1 MDIIVSGLLLS
12 GTYALVAMGL
22 NLQYGVARIMNLA
35 NGELLVLGALASFWL
50 YTTSQIS
57 PLFTVLLVA
66 PIAFVG
72 NWLIYRFLLIPL
84 VRRSKTQGHLEVD
97 SILATFGMS
106 FILIGLMVSIEG
118 GFFVYKYLSIPIS
131 ILGSTTSLS
140 RLVAFIIAALIG
152 SMLYLWLNHTR
163 SGVAV
168 RAVSVSTEA
177 SGLVGINVPRVSALA
192 FALGGAITAVGG
204 ALISTFITLDASIG
218 VVFTL
223 KALIIVIMGG
233 VGDIRGAIVAAI
245 ILGVVETTVATLI
258 DPGLTLAAAYFI
270 FLNYS
275 VISSTGP
282 LWEASVMKP
291 SGWIELLFAAILV
304 FLAIFIPLF
313 SNGYWLS
320 IAVTAMMYIA
330 LSTSWA
336 LFSGPTHYIS
346 LATGAFYGVGGY
358 LGWCWDVRLPIK
370 FLVDARYK
378 PNCCCLAC
386 LFDRHR
392 DSTSVGCIFCNFY
405 TGPSR
410 NDPQPCFMGTK

>member
-177 SGLVGINVPRVSALA
+177 SGVVGIYVPRVSALA

-270 FLNYS
+270 FL
-275 VISSTGP
+275 I
-282 LWEASVMKP
+282 
-291 SGWIELLFAAILV
+291 ILLFR
-304 FLAIFIPLF
+304 PQGLF
-313 SNGYWLS
+313 GRRQL
-320 IAVTAMMYIA
+320 
-330 LSTSWA
+330 
-336 LFSGPTHYIS
+336 
-346 LATGAFYGVGGY
+346 
-358 LGWCWDVRLPIK
+358 
-370 FLVDARYK
+370 
-378 PNCCCLAC
+378 
-386 LFDRHR
+386 
-392 DSTSVGCIFCNFY
+392 
-405 TGPSR
+405 
-410 NDPQPCFMGTK
+410 

>member
-1 MDIIVSGLLLS
+1 MDIIVSGFLLS

-35 NGELLVLGALASFWL
+35 NGEVLVFGALASFWL

-57 PLFTVLLVA
+57 PLLTIILVI
-66 PIAFVG
+66 PISFLG
-72 NWLIYRFLLIPL
+72 NWLIYRFLLTPL
-84 VRRSKTQGHLEVD
+84 VKRSKTQGHLEVD

-106 FILIGLMVSIEG
+106 FILIGIMVSIEG
-118 GFFVYKYLSIPIS
+118 GFFAYNYLSMPIS
-131 ILGSTTSLS
+131 VIGSTTSLN
-140 RLVAFIIAALIG
+140 RLLAFIIAVFIG

-192 FALGGAITAVGG
+192 FALGGVVTAVGG

-233 VGDIRGAIVAAI
+233 VGDIRGAIVAAV

-270 FLNYS
+270 FLL
-275 VISSTGP
+275 I
-282 LWEASVMKP
+282 
-291 SGWIELLFAAILV
+291 LLFR
-304 FLAIFIPLF
+304 PQGLF
-313 SNGYWLS
+313 GRRTL
-320 IAVTAMMYIA
+320 
-330 LSTSWA
+330 
-336 LFSGPTHYIS
+336 
-346 LATGAFYGVGGY
+346 
-358 LGWCWDVRLPIK
+358 
-370 FLVDARYK
+370 
-378 PNCCCLAC
+378 
-386 LFDRHR
+386 
-392 DSTSVGCIFCNFY
+392 
-405 TGPSR
+405 
-410 NDPQPCFMGTK
+410 